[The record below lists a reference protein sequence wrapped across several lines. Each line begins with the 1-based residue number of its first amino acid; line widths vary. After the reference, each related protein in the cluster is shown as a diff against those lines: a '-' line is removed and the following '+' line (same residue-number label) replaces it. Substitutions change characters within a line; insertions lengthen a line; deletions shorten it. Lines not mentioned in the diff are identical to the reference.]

1 MNRAALGVP
10 LCGTGLP
17 LFARM
22 QGTLL
27 RRYAGSSENF
37 VLVKTGITA
46 VLSFE
51 FPVMSETRAG
61 LTQDST
67 LTTPRAGARRIFQ
80 AARISRAAALDWL
93 LLSGNRVER

>member
-51 FPVMSETRAG
+51 LRVLSKDGNQLNSKLKTHYSQRKSCEAIRSLCG
-61 LTQDST
+61 YQ
-67 LTTPRAGARRIFQ
+67 G
-80 AARISRAAALDWL
+80 AALA
-93 LLSGNRVER
+93 